1 MGDPFSALSATCA
14 ALQFLEF
21 GAKFIGK
28 TYKVYKSTDGAV
40 ADVSELD
47 WAARRFKTAALA
59 HDTQALRSQ
68 SATEAEKELLSL
80 CGQCEAFA
88 DQLVEELESLKTR
101 GKSGLRNSVKVV
113 LKTGRRKDELRAKEK
128 RLEALR
134 AELDTQLIKVL
145 SMSKQ
150 HCSSAQ
156 CRLIAN
162 RRQADSRCSRLG

>member
-47 WAARRFKTAALA
+47 WAARRFKTAAHA
-59 HDTQALRSQ
+59 HDAQALRSQ
-68 SATEAEKELLSL
+68 SATEAEQELMAL
-80 CGQCEAFA
+80 CGKCEAFA
-88 DQLVEELESLKTR
+88 DSVIEELKPLKTS
-101 GKSGLRNSVKVV
+101 GKSGLRSSVKVV
-113 LKTGRRKDELRAKEK
+113 LKTGRRKDELHAKEK

-134 AELDTQLIKVL
+134 AEMNTQLIKVL
-145 SMSKQ
+145 GTLK
-150 HCSSAQ
+150 
-156 CRLIAN
+156 
-162 RRQADSRCSRLG
+162 